1 MWIKSVSIENFAS
14 IIGREEYSFRQ
25 GVNFLAGNNNVGKTT
40 IFRAIDGLFNK
51 FGSAE
56 SCIPRVGDGEF
67 DGHTSVEAVI
77 EGIPKGALD
86 LYGLKFLENF
96 NLNQSDDSDISIKI
110 RRSTEP
116 LTVKVESKTQKI
128 DEKKLAVFNPE
139 EDRFENPS
147 GIDQNIGQIFDVL
160 GIWADIDPDDVGN
173 FGSTKAMGKLM
184 VECFDQLEATEEWAS
199 LKSSFNDIFSGE
211 MASSKA
217 AIEME
222 LLKNVG
228 PGFPGVTSVL
238 IDFSLPKIK
247 ELLKNG
253 TISVNDGVQ
262 TNITAK
268 GSGLQRAL
276 AVAIMRTYA
285 DMKNDQE
292 NRLLA
297 VLMDEPET
305 WLHPSAQIAMAQNL
319 EEIAGSHGQLFVST
333 HSPYMLRGY
342 NADRDG
348 LYVLTKSDHGRG
360 QRRVTDLGIMGS
372 RPSLN
377 EISYFAFNDFSEA
390 FHTELF
396 GELQLRFKEHRT
408 KSGFQKMHGSFGGSL
423 VEFDKFLKS
432 CTNVSRSKRLRDDAG
447 NEGMEVEESLPV
459 LIRNR
464 IHHRENKYNDPCS
477 AQEIG
482 SSIREMLDILKSDIL
497 SPCEE

>member
-1 MWIKSVSIENFAS
+1 MSIENFAS
-14 IIGREEYSFRQ
+14 IIGREVYSFSQ

-51 FGSAE
+51 FGSPE
-56 SCIPRVGDGEF
+56 SYIPRIQDGEF
-67 DGHTSVEAVI
+67 DGYSSVEAII

-96 NLNQSDDSDISIKI
+96 NLNRSDDSDISIKI

-116 LTVKVESKTQKI
+116 STIKIGSKTQKI
-128 DEKKLAVFNPE
+128 DEKKLTVFNPE
-139 EDRFENPS
+139 GCRFENPS

-160 GIWADIDPDDVGN
+160 GVWADIDPDDVGN
-173 FGSTKAMGKLM
+173 FSSTKAMGKLM
-184 VECFDQLEATEEWAS
+184 AECFDQLEATEEWAS
-199 LKSSFNDIFSGE
+199 LESSFNDIFSGE
-211 MASSKA
+211 MASSKE

-222 LLKNVG
+222 LLNNVG

-238 IDFSLPKIK
+238 IDFAFPKIK
-247 ELLKNG
+247 DLLKNG
-253 TISVNDGVQ
+253 TISVNDGVR

-285 DMKNDQE
+285 GMKDDQE

-297 VLMDEPET
+297 ILMDEPET
-305 WLHPSAQIAMAQNL
+305 WLHPSAQIAMAMNL
-319 EEIAGSHGQLFVST
+319 KEIAGSHGQLFVST

-348 LYVLTKSDHGRG
+348 LYVLTKTDHGRG

-377 EISYFAFNDFSEA
+377 EISYFAFDDFSEA
-390 FHTELF
+390 FHSELF
-396 GELQLRFKEHRT
+396 GELHSRFKDHRT
-408 KSGFQKMHGSFGGSL
+408 DSDFQQMYGSSKGNLTGFD
-423 VEFDKFLKS
+423 EFLKNH
-432 CTNVSRSKRLRDDAG
+432 TDVSVSTRLRDDAG
-447 NEGMEVEESLPV
+447 DEVIEVKESLPV
-459 LIRNR
+459 SIRNR
-464 IHHRENKYNDPCS
+464 IHHRENSNNDSCS

-482 SSIREMLDILKSDIL
+482 NSISEMLDILKSDIL
-497 SPCEE
+497 PPCEE